1 MIAAVAAA
9 ALFMSLAMTFAWAI
23 QRRTG
28 NSGWIDTV
36 WSFAVGAAAFAL
48 ALYPLPG
55 EDGLTG
61 RQILVAGLVALWS
74 ARLGGYIALRSA
86 GAPEDPRYAWL
97 MNEWGPDAGRRL
109 FIFLQVQAVAGLVLV
124 LSVFAAAHNAAPGLG
139 AKDALGVLVFLGAL
153 AGAALSDEQLRR
165 FKADPAN
172 RGKVCDVGLWGYSR
186 HPNYFFEWL
195 GWVAFPIIAISGA
208 HLWGLA
214 AFAAPVLMYLL
225 LVHASGI
232 PPLEAHMRRSRGAAF
247 DAYCERVNA
256 FFPGPQRNPRRSP
269 STP

>member
-1 MIAAVAAA
+1 M
-9 ALFMSLAMTFAWAI
+9 
-23 QRRTG
+23 
-28 NSGWIDTV
+28 
-36 WSFAVGAAAFAL
+36 
-48 ALYPLPG
+48 
-55 EDGLTG
+55 
-61 RQILVAGLVALWS
+61 
-74 ARLGGYIALRSA
+74 
-86 GAPEDPRYAWL
+86 
-97 MNEWGPDAGRRL
+97 GPGRRR
-109 FIFLQVQAVAGLVLV
+109 AGCSFSCRSRPPPV
-124 LSVFAAAHNAAPGLG
+124 SCWSSRSSPPPTIPPRGLG

-214 AFAAPVLMYLL
+214 AFAAPALMYLL
-225 LVHASGI
+225 LVHVSGI
-232 PPLEAHMRRSRGAAF
+232 PPLEAHMQRSRGAAF
-247 DAYCERVNA
+247 DLYRARVNA

>member
-1 MIAAVAAA
+1 
-9 ALFMSLAMTFAWAI
+9 
-23 QRRTG
+23 
-28 NSGWIDTV
+28 
-36 WSFAVGAAAFAL
+36 
-48 ALYPLPG
+48 
-55 EDGLTG
+55 
-61 RQILVAGLVALWS
+61 
-74 ARLGGYIALRSA
+74 
-86 GAPEDPRYAWL
+86 
-97 MNEWGPDAGRRL
+97 MNEWGQDAGRRL
-109 FIFLQVQAVAGLVLV
+109 FLFLQVQAAAGLVLV
-124 LSVFAAAHNAAPGLG
+124 LSVFAAAHNSAPGLG

-214 AFAAPVLMYLL
+214 AFAAPALMYLL
-225 LVHASGI
+225 LAHVSGI
-232 PPLEAHMRRSRGAAF
+232 PPLEAHMQRSRGAAF
-247 DAYCERVNA
+247 DLYRARVNA

>member
-1 MIAAVAAA
+1 MIAAIAAA
-9 ALFMSLAMTFAWAI
+9 AVFMSLAMTFAWAL

-48 ALYPLPG
+48 ALYPSAG
-55 EDGLTG
+55 ADGVTG

-74 ARLGGYIALRSA
+74 ARLGGYIAFRSA
-86 GAPEDPRYAWL
+86 GAAEDPRYAWL
-97 MNEWGPDAGRRL
+97 MNEWGADGSRRL
-109 FIFLQVQAVAGLVLV
+109 FQFLQVQAAAGLILV
-124 LSVFAAAHNAAPGLG
+124 LSVFAAAHNPRGMGALDVLG
-139 AKDALGVLVFLGAL
+139 GLVFIVAL

-172 RGKVCDVGLWGYSR
+172 RGKVCDAGLWGYSR

-195 GWVAFPIIAISGA
+195 GWIAFPLIAISGG

-214 AFAAPVLMYLL
+214 AVAAPILMYLL

-247 DAYCERVNA
+247 EAYCERVNA
-256 FFPGPQRNPRRSP
+256 FFPGPPRRPRRSA
-269 STP
+269 STF